1 MKLLEDIWILL
12 ESGVVLFE
20 RIIDKKINTQLFGG
34 LMSALNS
41 FAEQL
46 SEGGLSNF
54 EISNKK
60 LVLMKKSKI
69 IVVVSVS
76 KNVKEKRV
84 IEQLN
89 KISEKF
95 FELYPLEWL
104 EKEWD
109 NDVSYFLEF
118 DKEIEQIL

>member
-1 MKLLEDIWILL
+1 MKILEDIWILL